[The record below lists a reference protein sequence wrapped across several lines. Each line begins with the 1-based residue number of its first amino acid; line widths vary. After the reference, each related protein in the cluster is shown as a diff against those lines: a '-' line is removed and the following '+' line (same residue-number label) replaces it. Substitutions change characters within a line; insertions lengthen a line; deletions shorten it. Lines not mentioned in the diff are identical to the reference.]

1 MNSVPKFIMPPW
13 VTLLAGVPAVAC
25 LYLLYTT
32 GIDDRGLF
40 ISGHPAAVAILAL
53 TAVLAIWL
61 AVVLIPHSAVP
72 PYRLLFP
79 RSPAAVLGTA
89 LGALGLT
96 AAGIR
101 CALEGTMPMDTF
113 FGGAMVLG
121 GAALAVLAWLRR
133 ESRKANVLL
142 WAAVTVSLML
152 RLLVSYRQWSGQPQL
167 MDYLYPLLSSVALTL
182 AMFYRAGFSGE
193 LESPRLYL
201 FFSQLGG
208 FCALL
213 AIPHEP
219 LFYAGMAAWALT
231 DVCSLRRTLPQNA
244 VPREDEP

>member
-1 MNSVPKFIMPPW
+1 MNSVPNFLMPPW
-13 VTLLAGVPAVAC
+13 AARVAAVPAVAC
-25 LYLLYTT
+25 LYLLYAT

-40 ISGHPAAVAILAL
+40 IAGHPAALAILAL
-53 TAVLAIWL
+53 TAALAIWL
-61 AVVLIPHSAVP
+61 AVALIPHSAIP

-96 AAGIR
+96 VAGIR

-121 GAALAVLAWLRR
+121 GAAMAALAWLRR
-133 ESRKANVLL
+133 ESRRANVLL

-152 RLLVSYRQWSGQPQL
+152 RLLVSYRHWSGQPQL
-167 MDYLYPLLSSVALTL
+167 MEYLYPLLASVALTL
-182 AMFYRAGFSGE
+182 AMFYRTAFSGE
-193 LESPRLYL
+193 MESPRLYL

-213 AIPHEP
+213 AIPQDP
-219 LFYAGMAAWALT
+219 IFYGSMAAWALT

-244 VPREDEP
+244 VPQEEEP